1 MEQVILLTLEQK
13 EQIEGKMFTIDSYF
27 LTQQDADGNWFVT
40 IFEME
45 NCTHPD
51 FQWIKQ
57 CPRIE
62 YKPKPTPTPF
72 EQE

>member
-13 EQIEGKMFTIDSYF
+13 EQIQGQKFTIDSYF
-27 LTQQDADGNWFVT
+27 SPWQDIDGNWVVSLT
-40 IFEME
+40 EQE
-45 NCTHPD
+45 HCTHPD
-51 FQWIKQ
+51 FQWIKK

-62 YKPKPTPTPF
+62 YKPKPIPAPF